1 MVLVF
6 FFLII
11 SIIIMLITIFLIFS
25 TIRLELKN
33 VQFSNLTQNNKKYII
48 KISSYLF
55 NKIKWFSLK
64 INNSRLK
71 KMSKD
76 LHLEQIDIKKIEKDF
91 KISDLKEI
99 TNIKPKVS
107 YLDLDIKIGIEDVIL
122 TSYIVPIICTI
133 LAVILPHIIGKD
145 KEKYIKYDV
154 LPMYHSKNE
163 YDIKF
168 NAILEIKIINILISA
183 YKIFKS
189 RKNTVREMKT
199 NLA

>member
-11 SIIIMLITIFLIFS
+11 FIMLITIFTIFS

-33 VQFSNLTQNNKKYII
+33 IQFSNLEKNKKYII

-64 INNSRLK
+64 INNSKIKRI
-71 KMSKD
+71 SKD

-107 YLDLDIKIGIEDVIL
+107 YLDLEMKIGIEDIVL

-133 LAVILPHIIGKD
+133 LAIILPHIVIKD
-145 KEKYIKYDV
+145 REKYIKYDV
-154 LPMYHSKNE
+154 LPIYHSKNE

-168 NAILEIKIINILISA
+168 NAILEIKIINILISG
-183 YKIFKS
+183 YKIFKF
-189 RKNTVREMKT
+189 RKKTEKEMET
-199 NLA
+199 NFA

>member
-1 MVLVF
+1 MVLVL

-11 SIIIMLITIFLIFS
+11 LVMLIIIFTIFS

-33 VQFSNLTQNNKKYII
+33 VQFSNLEKNKKYII

-55 NKIKWFSLK
+55 NKIKCFSLK
-64 INNSRLK
+64 INNNKLK
-71 KMSKD
+71 KISKD

-91 KISDLKEI
+91 KISDLREI

-107 YLDLDIKIGIEDVIL
+107 YLNLEMKIGIEDVIL
-122 TSYIVPIICTI
+122 TSYIIPIICTI
-133 LAVILPHIIGKD
+133 LAIILPHIVNRNR
-145 KEKYIKYDV
+145 EKYIKYNI
-154 LPMYHSKNE
+154 LPIYHSKNE

-168 NAILEIKIINILISA
+168 NAVLEIKIINILISA

-189 RKNTVREMKT
+189 RKKT
-199 NLA
+199 EKEIETNFA

>member
-11 SIIIMLITIFLIFS
+11 LVMLIIIFTIFS

-33 VQFSNLTQNNKKYII
+33 VQFSNLEKNKKYII

-64 INNSRLK
+64 INNSKLK
-71 KMSKD
+71 KISKD

-107 YLDLDIKIGIEDVIL
+107 YLDLEMKIGVEDVVL

-133 LAVILPHIIGKD
+133 LAIILPHIVSKD
-145 KEKYIKYDV
+145 REKYIKYDI
-154 LPMYHSKNE
+154 LPIYHSKNE

-189 RKNTVREMKT
+189 RKKTEKEMET
-199 NLA
+199 NFA

>member
-11 SIIIMLITIFLIFS
+11 LVILIIIFTIFS

-33 VQFSNLTQNNKKYII
+33 VQFSNLEKNKKYII

-64 INNSRLK
+64 INNSKLK
-71 KMSKD
+71 KISKD

-99 TNIKPKVS
+99 SNIKPKVS
-107 YLDLDIKIGIEDVIL
+107 YLDLEMKIGVEDVVL

-133 LAVILPHIIGKD
+133 LAIILPHIVSKD
-145 KEKYIKYDV
+145 REKYIKYNV
-154 LPMYHSKNE
+154 LPIYHSKNE
-163 YDIKF
+163 YNLKF
-168 NAILEIKIINILISA
+168 NAILEIKIINILISG

-189 RKNTVREMKT
+189 RKKTEKEMET
-199 NLA
+199 NFA